1 MTETAALLR
10 RTAELAVAYLETLPD
25 RPVLGEHDV
34 AALRRELVTPLSEAG
49 EDPAEVIEQLAE
61 VGGRAAVAM
70 AGPRFFGFVIGGS
83 LPAAVAADWLTSTW
97 DQNAGL
103 YVAGPAASVVEE
115 AVGAWLID
123 LFGLPPGSGYG
134 LVTGCQ
140 MAHFTCLAA
149 ARHAVLD
156 RAGWDVT
163 SRGLF
168 GAPEIEVVVGAEAHS
183 TIHTALQYLG
193 LGRDRVRPVETDDQG
208 RMRADRLAPVLAE
221 VPAGAP
227 LIVCLQAGNV
237 NTGSFDPIAEVIALV
252 RRRKDAW
259 VHVDGA
265 FGMWAAASPT
275 LRPLIAGHAGAD
287 SWATDA
293 HKWLNVPYDSG
304 LAFVADSEAH
314 QRAMAPPRAAYL
326 EYGQERDEVS
336 WVPEF
341 SRRARGFTVYAA
353 LRTLGRDGVRQLIE
367 RCCNLARRMAER
379 LDAED
384 GVEVMNDVV
393 LNQVLVRFSAPGG
406 GDTDTFT
413 REVIRRVQEEGTLW
427 LSGTTWHDMAAMRIS
442 VSNWST
448 TEADADRSVE
458 AILRAA
464 RAEPRTTPTS
474 QADGAIGHER

>member
-1 MTETAALLR
+1 MAVTSTPRDTALLLQ
-10 RTAELAVAYLETLPD
+10 RTAELAVSYLESLPD
-25 RPVLGEHDV
+25 RPVKGEGDV
-34 AALRRELVTPLSEAG
+34 ASLRRELVTPLSEDG
-49 EDPAEVIEQLAE
+49 EDPARVIEQLAE
-61 VGGRAAVAM
+61 VGGRGAVAM
-70 AGPRFFGFVIGGS
+70 AGPRYFGFVIGGS

-123 LFGLPPGSGYG
+123 LFGLPAESGYG

-149 ARHAVLD
+149 ARHSVLE

-168 GAPEIEVVVGAEAHS
+168 GAPEIEVVVSAEAHS
-183 TIHTALQYLG
+183 TIFTALQYLG
-193 LGRDRVRPVETDDQG
+193 LGRDRVRSVEADDQG
-208 RMRADRLAPVLAE
+208 RMQTDRLALVLDE
-221 VPAGAP
+221 VPADAP

-237 NTGSFDPIAEVIALV
+237 NTGSFDPIAEAIPLA
-252 RRRKDAW
+252 RRRAGAW

-265 FGMWAAASPT
+265 FGMWAATSPE
-275 LRPLIAGHAGAD
+275 LRHLLAGHGDAD

-293 HKWLNVPYDSG
+293 HKWLNVPYDAG
-304 LAFVADSEAH
+304 LAFVADAEAH
-314 QRAMAPPRAAYL
+314 QRAMAPPHAAYL

-353 LRTLGRDGVRQLIE
+353 LRTLGRSGVRELVE
-367 RCCNLARRMAER
+367 RCCHLASRMAEQ
-379 LDAED
+379 LDAAD
-384 GVEVMNDVV
+384 GVQLLNDVV
-393 LNQVLVRFSAPGG
+393 LNQTLVRFTPPNG
-406 GDTDTFT
+406 GDPDTFT
-413 REVIRRVQEEGTLW
+413 REVVRRVQQEGTLW
-427 LSGTTWHDMAAMRIS
+427 LSGTTWHGMAAMRIS

-448 TEADADRSVE
+448 TEADADASVQ

-464 RAEPRTTPTS
+464 RA
-474 QADGAIGHER
+474 

>member
-10 RTAELAVAYLETLPD
+10 RTAELAVAYLESLPD
-25 RPVLGEHDV
+25 RPVMGERDV
-34 AALRRELVTPLSEAG
+34 AALRRQLVTPLSEAG
-49 EDPAEVIEQLAE
+49 ENPAAVIEQLAE
-61 VGGRAAVAM
+61 IGGRAAVAM
-70 AGPRFFGFVIGGS
+70 AGPRYFGFVIGGA

-123 LFGLPPGSGYG
+123 LFGLPPNSGYG

-140 MAHFTCLAA
+140 MAGFTCLAA
-149 ARHAVLD
+149 GRHAVLE

-168 GAPEIEVVVGAEAHS
+168 GAPEIEVVVSAEAHS

-208 RMRADRLAPVLAE
+208 RARADRLTTVLDQ

-237 NTGSFDPIAEVIALV
+237 NTGSFDPLAEAITLV
-252 RRRKDAW
+252 RQRAGAW
-259 VHVDGA
+259 VHIDGA
-265 FGMWAAASPT
+265 IGLWAATSPE
-275 LRPLIAGHAGAD
+275 LRHLIAGHAGAD

-304 LAFVADSEAH
+304 LAFVADAEAH
-314 QRAMAPPRAAYL
+314 QRAMAPPHAAYL

-353 LRTLGRDGVRQLIE
+353 LRTLGRDGVRQLVE
-367 RCCNLARRMAER
+367 RCCHLARRMAEQ
-379 LDAED
+379 LDAAD
-384 GVEVMNDVV
+384 GVQVLNDVV
-393 LNQVLVRFSAPGG
+393 LNQVLVRFRPPDG
-406 GDTDTFT
+406 GDADAFT
-413 REVIRRVQEEGTLW
+413 RDVIRRVQADGTLW

-448 TEADADRSVE
+448 TEADADVSVQ

-464 RAEPRTTPTS
+464 RA
-474 QADGAIGHER
+474 

>member
-1 MTETAALLR
+1 MTETDTAALLR
-10 RTAELAVAYLETLPD
+10 RTADLAVAYLDSLPD
-25 RPVLGEHDV
+25 RPVIGDVDV
-34 AALRRELVTPLSEAG
+34 ASLRRQLVTPLPDAG
-49 EDPAEVIEQLAE
+49 EDPATVIEELAE

-70 AGPRFFGFVIGGS
+70 AGPRYFGFVIGGS

-123 LFGLPPGSGYG
+123 LFGLPPDAGYG

-149 ARHAVLD
+149 ARQATLE

-163 SRGLF
+163 ARGLF
-168 GAPEIEVVVGAEAHS
+168 GAPEIEVVVSAETHS
-183 TIHTALQYLG
+183 TVHTALQYLG
-193 LGRDRVRPVETDDQG
+193 LGRDRVRVVEADEQG
-208 RMRADRLAPVLAE
+208 RMRADRLAAVLDD
-221 VPAGAP
+221 VPSGAP

-237 NTGSFDPIAEVIALV
+237 NTGSFDPISEGMALT
-252 RRRKDAW
+252 RRREGAW
-259 VHVDGA
+259 AHVDGA
-265 FGMWAAASPT
+265 FGMWATASPD
-275 LRPLIAGHAGAD
+275 LRPLVEGIGLAD

-304 LAFVADSEAH
+304 LAFVADAQAH
-314 QRAMAPPRAAYL
+314 QRAMSPPHAAYL

-353 LRTLGRDGVRQLIE
+353 LRTLGRDGVRRLVE
-367 RCCNLARRMAER
+367 RCCRLARRMAEQ

-384 GVEVMNDVV
+384 GVEVLNDVV
-393 LNQVLVRFSAPGG
+393 LNQALIRFSPQGG
-406 GDTDTFT
+406 GDADAFT
-413 REVIRRVQEEGTLW
+413 RDVIRRVQADGTLW
-427 LSGTTWHDMAAMRIS
+427 LSGTTWHGVAAMRIS

-448 TEADADRSVE
+448 TEADADQSVQ
-458 AILRAA
+458 AILRCA
-464 RAEPRTTPTS
+464 RA
-474 QADGAIGHER
+474 

>member
-10 RTAELAVAYLETLPD
+10 RTAELAVAYLESLPE
-25 RPVLGEHDV
+25 RPVMGEHDV
-34 AALRRELVTPLSEAG
+34 AALRRELVTPLADAG
-49 EDPAEVIEQLAE
+49 EDPAAVIEQLAE

-70 AGPRFFGFVIGGS
+70 AGPRYFGFVIGGS
-83 LPAAVAADWLTSTW
+83 LPAAVAADWLTSAW

-115 AVGAWLID
+115 AVGSWLID
-123 LFGLPPGSGYG
+123 LFGLPKDSGYG

-149 ARHAVLD
+149 ARHAVLE
-156 RAGWDVT
+156 RGGWDVT

-193 LGRDRVRPVETDDQG
+193 LGRDRVRVVETDDQG
-208 RMRADRLAPVLAE
+208 RMRADRLGAVLQE
-221 VPAGAP
+221 VPEGAP

-237 NTGSFDPIAEVIALV
+237 NTGSFDPVAPAITLV
-252 RRRKDAW
+252 RQRAGAW
-259 VHVDGA
+259 VHIDGA
-265 FGMWAAASPT
+265 FGMWAAASPM
-275 LRPLIAGHAGAD
+275 LRQLIAGHADAD

-304 LAFVADSEAH
+304 LAFVADAEAH
-314 QRAMAPPRAAYL
+314 QRAMAPPHAAYL
-326 EYGQERDEVS
+326 EYGQERDQVS

-353 LRTLGRDGVRQLIE
+353 LRTLGRDGVRQLVE
-367 RCCNLARRMAER
+367 RCCHLARRMAEQ
-379 LDAED
+379 LDAAH
-384 GVEVMNDVV
+384 GVQVLNDVV
-393 LNQVLVRFSAPGG
+393 LNQVLVRFSPPDG
-406 GDTDTFT
+406 GDADAFT
-413 REVIRRVQEEGTLW
+413 RDVIRRVQANGTLW
-427 LSGTTWHDMAAMRIS
+427 LSGTTWHEMAAMRIS

-448 TEADADRSVE
+448 TEADADTSVQ

-464 RAEPRTTPTS
+464 RT
-474 QADGAIGHER
+474 